1 MTEILLKVALNTIK
15 QKNKNKKQKTKTKIQ
30 INKQENEQALQ
41 LYHQFNYKINVH
53 IAGLLLSSEIC
64 TKYKTTKE
72 AQVFA
77 FTYIR
82 ITF

>member
-15 QKNKNKKQKTKTKIQ
+15 PKKKNKKQKTKTQ

-41 LYHQFNYKINVH
+41 LYHQFNHKINVH